1 MRARKLN
8 PRDVSCDPQGCEQ
21 DVYIVTH
28 LCLSTDTGTGVGV
41 LNEIDPQLV
50 SQPGDETVKCFR
62 EEKTK
67 KEVGKLA
74 SL

>member
-28 LCLSTDTGTGVGV
+28 LCLGTDTGTGVGV

-50 SQPGDETVKCFR
+50 SQPGDETAESFR
-62 EEKTK
+62 EEQTK
-67 KEVGKLA
+67 KKVGKLA